1 MDTLAKVEQLLA
13 QQKEQWPQAAAN
25 YAALDSVEVKEV
37 KLPGMDFKVQ
47 FNPARIASTGA
58 KVDAAAI
65 KARKCF
71 LCVANRPE
79 VQQGIDRDGRYTIL
93 VNPFP
98 IFPRHLT
105 VPDNTHT
112 PQLISG
118 RMADMMQLA
127 LELRGY
133 TVFYNGPRCGAS
145 APDHMHFQAGNS
157 DFLTIWDAADN
168 ASMDTVAQS
177 TDGTLLKMSVDTPV
191 LFFAIEAT
199 SPEAGQKMFDT
210 LYRAMPVQQ
219 GDTEPM
225 MNILC
230 RADKDSVT
238 AIVIPRKRHRP
249 TFYGEGEGCMLISP
263 ASVDLGGVLITPR
276 KADFDLIDRPVIER
290 ILAELCLGK
299 DEMNAI
305 SQSIRQAL

>member
-1 MDTLAKVEQLLA
+1 
-13 QQKEQWPQAAAN
+13 
-25 YAALDSVEVKEV
+25 
-37 KLPGMDFKVQ
+37 
-47 FNPARIASTGA
+47 
-58 KVDAAAI
+58 
-65 KARKCF
+65 
-71 LCVANRPE
+71 
-79 VQQGIDRDGRYTIL
+79 
-93 VNPFP
+93 
-98 IFPRHLT
+98 
-105 VPDNTHT
+105 
-112 PQLISG
+112 
-118 RMADMMQLA
+118 
-127 LELRGY
+127 
-133 TVFYNGPRCGAS
+133 
-145 APDHMHFQAGNS
+145 
-157 DFLTIWDAADN
+157 
-168 ASMDTVAQS
+168 MDTVAQS

-230 RADKDSVT
+230 RANKDSVT